1 MGLGPAAQLV
11 AVGVDDGRGAAAAAR
26 YAASV
31 ARERGWDLM
40 LVHGGW
46 REEADDGEAVL
57 DSVLAALA
65 LRDGTR
71 VHRVLTPDAAV
82 EALRRVSGLVSVL
95 ALGQD
100 RPALG
105 EPLVLGPVAAA
116 VISAARGPVVLVPRG
131 WDREH
136 GAGRPV
142 VAALDADAPA
152 GLPLG
157 CAFVEADLDGVPV
170 VVVRTVAGPTEGAE
184 SEGEGEGDGQD
195 QAERESAYAE
205 ALTAAHREH
214 PDVGTRTVLVPGD
227 PEGWV
232 PDPGVL
238 ASLVVVGPPLGG
250 LHAGAWARSVAGPLL
265 RRSGCPLLVV
275 PPDDAP
281 PGSSTL
287 LRRRARVRGRRR

>member
-11 AVGVDDGRGAAAAAR
+11 AVGVDDGRGAAAATR

-31 ARERGWDLM
+31 ARDRGWDLM

-46 REEADDGEAVL
+46 LEEADDGEAVL
-57 DSVLAALA
+57 DRVLAALA
-65 LRDGTR
+65 LHDGTR
-71 VHRVLTPDAAV
+71 VHRVVSADAAV

-100 RPALG
+100 RTALG
-105 EPLVLGPVAAA
+105 EPLVIGPVAAA

-131 WDREH
+131 WEPEH

-152 GLPLG
+152 GPPLR
-157 CAFVEADLDGVPV
+157 CAFVEADLGGVPV
-170 VVVRTVAGPTEGAE
+170 VVVRTVAGPTEGD
-184 SEGEGEGDGQD
+184 EGEGEGNGQD
-195 QAERESAYAE
+195 EAGREAAYAE

-214 PDVGTRTVLVPGD
+214 PDVEARTVLVPAD

-232 PDPGVL
+232 PDPGLL
-238 ASLVVVGPPLGG
+238 ASLVVVGPPLAG

-265 RRSGCPLLVV
+265 RRSGCPLLVA

-281 PGSSTL
+281 PGLPTL